1 MRSVPARSIA
11 AVAGVSCTRER
22 RPWRSVL
29 SQPAATL
36 RASARRADGVL
47 WSSVSSAPIRV
58 SCQTWPAA
66 RQDVLAEQGQQH
78 RSRGRRAHAPATKL
92 LVHAP
97 GRYRRVSRIQG
108 TAISQLLPASPA
120 YETDVLASPARQL
133 MVSPSPRP
141 SMTSTQMPPRIRL
154 VPSTAV
160 IVSAPQPAADHRDLR
175 DARGCPDGVVAEAAV
190 DQADVRWAR
199 WRRSSR
205 RRRRRTA
212 AQKPAGGST
221 NITAA

>member
-66 RQDVLAEQGQQH
+66 
-78 RSRGRRAHAPATKL
+78 GRT
-92 LVHAP
+92 
-97 GRYRRVSRIQG
+97 Y
-108 TAISQLLPASPA
+108 
-120 YETDVLASPARQL
+120 
-133 MVSPSPRP
+133 SPSKV
-141 SMTSTQMPPRIRL
+141 SSTDR
-154 VPSTAV
+154 AAG
-160 IVSAPQPAADHRDLR
+160 APMLR
-175 DARGCPDGVVAEAAV
+175 
-190 DQADVRWAR
+190 
-199 WRRSSR
+199 RRSCSFTPR
-205 RRRRRTA
+205 DVTGA
-212 AQKPAGGST
+212 
-221 NITAA
+221 